1 MLEYIQFCVVDF
13 WFEFN
18 CIKNSLQKNALETK
32 MEKERIK
39 RKDKTPP
46 SPRSPTPSPLGLLAQ
61 LPLPP
66 RRPAARAWA
75 PSPHRGPASSRPR

>member
-1 MLEYIQFCVVDF
+1 MLEEYIQFCVVDF

-39 RKDKTPP
+39 RKEETFPWKPAP
-46 SPRSPTPSPLGLLAQ
+46 AAHWLPAAQSISPL
-61 LPLPP
+61 PL
-66 RRPAARAWA
+66 
-75 PSPHRGPASSRPR
+75 SSLW